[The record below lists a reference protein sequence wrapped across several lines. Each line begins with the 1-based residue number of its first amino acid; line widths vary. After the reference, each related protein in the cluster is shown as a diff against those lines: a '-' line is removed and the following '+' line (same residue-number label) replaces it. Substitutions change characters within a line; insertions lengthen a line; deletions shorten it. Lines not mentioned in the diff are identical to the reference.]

1 MPIETTTARKPSADR
16 KVLCQ
21 VDGAVI
27 SGCELN
33 YRTEAGFNLAD
44 DLGVALPCSQKL
56 PSSIRLFR
64 AILYAITMALSFFVS
79 TPAERLTGWHAG
91 EVLLIETALCR

>member
-1 MPIETTTARKPSADR
+1 
-16 KVLCQ
+16 

-44 DLGVALPCSQKL
+44 DLGIALPCSQKL

-79 TPAERLTGWHAG
+79 TPAESLAGSPAG
-91 EVLLIETALCR
+91 EVLLTETALCR

>member
-1 MPIETTTARKPSADR
+1 
-16 KVLCQ
+16 

-27 SGCELN
+27 SECELI

-44 DLGVALPCSQKL
+44 DLAIALPCSQKL

-64 AILYAITMALSFFVS
+64 AILYATTMALSFFVS
-79 TPAERLTGWHAG
+79 TAAERLAGSPAG
-91 EVLLIETALCR
+91 EVLLTETALYR